1 MCACSA
7 QDQIDMEH
15 MVHIDV
21 EELHTLIEGEEIMEA
36 ASLLMV
42 LSSLLCFF
50 LCLIAFMYI
59 CMQEAHGL
67 DTEVILT
74 CAMHML
80 GGAEGLQLFSNGLNM
95 KAVAFSINDGLKEL
109 IQWRFSDWIDRLIA
123 FKPS

>member
-42 LSSLLCFF
+42 LSSLLHFF
-50 LCLIAFMYI
+50 FMPDCIHVYN
-59 CMQEAHGL
+59 MY
-67 DTEVILT
+67 T
-74 CAMHML
+74 
-80 GGAEGLQLFSNGLNM
+80 GGSWSQH
-95 KAVAFSINDGLKEL
+95 
-109 IQWRFSDWIDRLIA
+109 
-123 FKPS
+123 